1 MWTSENQN
9 QKSESFKPT
18 TKNSPKPSTQQIML
32 AEIITIGDELLIGQV
47 IDTNSAWM
55 AEQLNMVGIRVH
67 QITSISDNE
76 VHILKTLREAAE
88 RVQLILIT
96 GGLGPTKDD
105 ITKLTLCKYFDT
117 SMVFSEDAYKNIEKL
132 FYHRGVAVSELNRLQ
147 AMVPSNCKVIPNPNG
162 TAPCMWF
169 EKDQVIYVSMPGVPF
184 EMKAIMEEK
193 IIPKLLKKLDQVII
207 HRTILT
213 EGIGESA
220 LASLIESWE
229 DSLPSYLKLA
239 YLPQPGMVRLRLTA
253 YGNDR
258 VELQN
263 AINQAEKDF
272 YPFAGK
278 YVFGFDNDTMESV
291 IGKLLLSKGLTIS
304 TAESCT
310 GGNIAQL
317 ITSIAGS
324 SDYFKGAIVAY
335 SNEIKEKFLGVPHQ
349 VLAEFGAVSEQTVI
363 AMAEGI
369 RQRFS
374 THCSIAVSGIAG
386 PGGGTPEKP
395 VGTVWIAVTTPSG
408 TIARKFMLGDHRG
421 RNIRKASVA
430 ALNML
435 RTKLME

>member
-1 MWTSENQN
+1 
-9 QKSESFKPT
+9 
-18 TKNSPKPSTQQIML
+18 ML

-76 VHILKTLREAAE
+76 EHILTTLKEASGRA
-88 RVQLILIT
+88 QLILIT

-105 ITKLTLCKYFDT
+105 ITKHTLCKYFNT
-117 SMVFSEDAYKNIEKL
+117 TLVFSEDAYKNVERL
-132 FYHRGVAVSELNRLQ
+132 FAARGVAVTELNRLQ
-147 AMVPSNCKVIPNPNG
+147 AMVPANCQVIPNPNG

-169 EKDQVIYVSMPGVPF
+169 EKEGCIYVSMPGVPF
-184 EMKAIMEEK
+184 EMKAIMEEE
-193 IIPKLLKKLDQVII
+193 IIPRLLHKLNQVII

-213 EGIGESA
+213 EGIGESM
-220 LASLIESWE
+220 LASIIESWE
-229 DSLPSYLKLA
+229 DSLPSFIKLA

-253 YGNDR
+253 YGTDR
-258 VELQN
+258 IELQD
-263 AINQAEKDF
+263 AINKAENEL
-272 YPFAGK
+272 YPYAGK
-278 YVFGFDNDTMESV
+278 YIYGFDDDTMESV
-291 IGKLLLSKGLTIS
+291 IGRLLRNKGMTLS

-324 SDYFKGAIVAY
+324 SDYFKGSVVAY
-335 SNEIKEKFLGVPHQ
+335 ANEIKEEFLGVHHQ
-349 VLAEFGAVSEQTVI
+349 VLVEHGAVSEQTVI

-369 RQRFS
+369 RKRFS
-374 THCSIAVSGIAG
+374 TDYSIAVSGIAG
-386 PGGGTPEKP
+386 PTGGTEEKP
-395 VGTVWIAVTTPSG
+395 VGTTWIAVATPTE
-408 TIARKFMLGDHRG
+408 TIARKFLFGDHRG

-435 RTKLME
+435 RSKLVE